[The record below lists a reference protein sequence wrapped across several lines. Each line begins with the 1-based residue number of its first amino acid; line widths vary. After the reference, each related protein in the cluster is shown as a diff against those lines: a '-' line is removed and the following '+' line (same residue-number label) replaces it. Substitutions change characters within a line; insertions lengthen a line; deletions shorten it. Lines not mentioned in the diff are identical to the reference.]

1 MKKYNL
7 VIKESIKFI
16 EEGEFPTL
24 TTGNRGYGMLR
35 LLRKKQISLDDKPFA
50 FTPNMEANKCEE
62 ATMFTQQEIDELP
75 YGFVKLFDIIE
86 AKEELYYIKFPHSG
100 GLVLNEVSQDDKVRF
115 SDQEQTTHCTTKF
128 TLEYIE
134 DTYPEYK
141 QFAVKVEEEK

>member
-24 TTGNRGYGMLR
+24 TRGNHGYGMLR
-35 LLRKKQISLDDKPFA
+35 LLSKKQIPLKDKPFA
-50 FTPNMEANKCEE
+50 LMTNMEANKREE
-62 ATMFTQQEIDELP
+62 ATTFTQQEIDKLP

-86 AKEELYYIKFPHSG
+86 VKEELYYIKMPHG
-100 GLVLNEVSQDDKVRF
+100 GGVVLNEVSQDDKVRF
-115 SDQEQTTHCTTKF
+115 SDREETTHCKTKF
-128 TLEYIE
+128 TLDYIE
-134 DTYPEYK
+134 EKYPEYK